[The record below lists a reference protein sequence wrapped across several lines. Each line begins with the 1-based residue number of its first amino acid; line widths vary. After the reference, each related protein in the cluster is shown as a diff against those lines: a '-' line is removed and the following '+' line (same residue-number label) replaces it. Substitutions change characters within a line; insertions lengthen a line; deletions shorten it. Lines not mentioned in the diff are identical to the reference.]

1 MKYLLLPLLSV
12 TLGACSFAG
21 YKSST
26 SFRCAEG
33 LVDEKS
39 TYCASISQNYQ
50 DSLSGLAVGD
60 SKNRKKLPSHRSSNT
75 PMSQGT
81 AASIMQT
88 GALSSGMPIRS
99 QVEIARVWIAPY
111 LDSEGDLVDQNYTY
125 MTLND
130 GRWLIEHNYQNIV
143 EEYRPVRLL
152 GSGTGTADTTTVPNV
167 QNFGSGNSGLV
178 PDNVPDVG
186 LKLQ

>member
-1 MKYLLLPLLSV
+1 VKYIFVPLLALS
-12 TLGACSFAG
+12 LGACSFAG
-21 YKSST
+21 YKSTT

-33 LVDEKS
+33 LKNENS

-50 DSLSGLAVGD
+50 DSVSGLKVGD
-60 SKNRKKLPSHRSSNT
+60 SKERKQSGYYRSSNT
-75 PMSQGT
+75 PMSQSA
-81 AASIMQT
+81 AASMMQT
-88 GALSSGMPIRS
+88 GALNSGMPIRS

-125 MTLND
+125 MTLNE

-152 GSGTGTADTTTVPNV
+152 GGGSEQQPSV
-167 QNFGSGNSGLV
+167 QNLGQSNNGLI
-178 PDNVPDVG
+178 PDQVPDVG